1 MQVAKLLQKVADIC
15 EQNGDVEQA
24 VFKYKEAGEMFSLE
38 KHQQVS
44 STRCKLKAA
53 EISSMMFE
61 DKQQLKDA
69 ISIFDEVA
77 KDYLRNNLMRFSA
90 KNLFIKVVVI
100 MFLLEDDVGAE
111 KSLDEYSLLDTSLNN
126 STEYRFLKKVI
137 ICFREGDKEMFEQ
150 ECVELNKRMTLD
162 KWWISVLS
170 RMKSLIKGS
179 GNVMEDF
186 NPL

>member
-1 MQVAKLLQKVADIC
+1 MQKTAEIC
-15 EQNGDVEQA
+15 ELNNQTELAIG
-24 VFKYKEAGEMFSLE
+24 KYKEASEMFSLE
-38 KHQQVS
+38 KHQSVS

-53 EISSMMFE
+53 ELSSTMFE
-61 DKQQLKDA
+61 SQHHMKDA
-69 ISIFDEVA
+69 ILIYDEVG

-90 KNLFIKVVVI
+90 KNLFVKVIVI

-126 STEYRFLKKVI
+126 STEYKFLKKVVT
-137 ICFREGDKEMFEQ
+137 CFREGDKENFEQ
-150 ECVELNKRMTLD
+150 ECIELNKRMTLD
-162 KWWISVLS
+162 KWWINCLS

-179 GNVMEDF
+179 GNVMQEF